1 MTVIAKPDH
10 LLRDDVQK
18 FIDRPKKLFINGQWH
33 DSIKGETL
41 EVYDPA
47 VGTKICT
54 VAAGDAEDVDRAVA
68 AARHAFDEGPW
79 SKLNPSERG
88 RLVWRLADLLE
99 EHADEFA
106 QIDALDNG
114 KPVTDA
120 RAVDVAFSIELLRYM
135 AGWSNKIY
143 GETIP
148 LTNPADF
155 HAYTLREPVGVV
167 GQIVPWNFPLMMA
180 VWKVAPALAAGC
192 TVILKPAEQT
202 PLSALRLAE
211 LTEEAGFPPGVFNVI
226 TGFGETA
233 GAAIAAHDNI
243 DKVAFTGST
252 EVGRLIAQAASG
264 NLKKVSLELG
274 GKSPVIV
281 FGDSDIEQAVAG
293 ASSAIFYNNGQT
305 CTAGSRLYVHR
316 KVYDKVVEGIAS
328 EASALP
334 IGHGLDPATRIGPL
348 ISAEQRDRV
357 TGYIAQGR
365 EAGAEVIVGG
375 DTVGDGGYFIQPTI
389 LTKTDPSMSVVREEI
404 FGPVLCAMAFDEDTI
419 DSVVRE
425 ANNSVY
431 GLAASIYTRDIS
443 VAHRVAKRLKAGTIG
458 INTHHVVDVALPFG
472 GFKQSGYGRDMGRDA
487 IDQYTEVKSI
497 GIAL

>member
-1 MTVIAKPDH
+1 MTVIAKPDY

-167 GQIVPWNFPLMMA
+167 GQIVPWN
-180 VWKVAPALAAGC
+180 
-192 TVILKPAEQT
+192 
-202 PLSALRLAE
+202 
-211 LTEEAGFPPGVFNVI
+211 
-226 TGFGETA
+226 
-233 GAAIAAHDNI
+233 
-243 DKVAFTGST
+243 
-252 EVGRLIAQAASG
+252 
-264 NLKKVSLELG
+264 
-274 GKSPVIV
+274 SP
-281 FGDSDIEQAVAG
+281 S
-293 ASSAIFYNNGQT
+293 
-305 CTAGSRLYVHR
+305 
-316 KVYDKVVEGIAS
+316 
-328 EASALP
+328 
-334 IGHGLDPATRIGPL
+334 
-348 ISAEQRDRV
+348 
-357 TGYIAQGR
+357 
-365 EAGAEVIVGG
+365 
-375 DTVGDGGYFIQPTI
+375 
-389 LTKTDPSMSVVREEI
+389 
-404 FGPVLCAMAFDEDTI
+404 
-419 DSVVRE
+419 
-425 ANNSVY
+425 
-431 GLAASIYTRDIS
+431 
-443 VAHRVAKRLKAGTIG
+443 
-458 INTHHVVDVALPFG
+458 
-472 GFKQSGYGRDMGRDA
+472 
-487 IDQYTEVKSI
+487 
-497 GIAL
+497 